1 MLSALN
7 ILLIASLFCVVM
19 LLALFA
25 LRRSAVPGIAE
36 WATGNALAAMAFV
49 FYGFDSALPEF
60 FSYELANVLY
70 AAAIASILIGFRR
83 FFSRKVPWLPI
94 SIGGAAFVIA
104 YVVFHLVIDSYPLRT
119 ITVSAWHGA
128 ICLAIAATVFRTGS
142 AKRFRYSH
150 LFTQL
155 MALTVA
161 GGHAVRAGV
170 HVFSS
175 AELTA
180 LSQPSTINLFFLSAN
195 TVALPVL
202 TLGAIMMVN
211 DRMMA
216 NAEHAANRDFLTGA
230 WSRRALFELAEREMS
245 RVARSG
251 LTFSLLVL
259 DVDNFK
265 HINDRHGHPAGDQVL
280 IDVVLRAETVIRNV
294 DYFARIGGEE
304 FAMLLPDTP
313 LPAALVVAERL
324 RAALERQV
332 PIAGSKGSSSTASY
346 TVSVGLA
353 ELQQNES
360 FTELLARADSA
371 LYKAKVGGRNLVVV
385 ATHDRGHA

>member
-49 FYGFDSALPEF
+49 FYGFDRALPEF
-60 FSYELANVLY
+60 FSYELANALY
-70 AAAIASILIGFRR
+70 AAAITAILVGFRR
-83 FFSRKVPWLPI
+83 FFARKVPWQAI
-94 SIGGAAFVIA
+94 RAGGVVFAIA
-104 YVVFHLVIDSYPLRT
+104 YLVFHLVIDSYPLRT
-119 ITVSAWHGA
+119 ITVSAFHGGV
-128 ICLAIAATVFRTGS
+128 CLAIAATVFRAGL

-150 LFTQL
+150 LFTQA
-155 MALTVA
+155 MALTIAA
-161 GGHAVRAGV
+161 GHTVRALV
-170 HVFSS
+170 HVFASS
-175 AELTA
+175 ELTA
-180 LSQPSTINLFFLSAN
+180 LSQPSTVNLFFLSAN

-251 LTFSLLVL
+251 RTFSLLVV
-259 DVDNFK
+259 DVDSFK
-265 HINDRHGHPAGDQVL
+265 QINDRLGHAAGDQVL
-280 IDVVLRAETVIRNV
+280 VDVVLRAETVIRNI

-304 FAMLLPDTP
+304 FAMLLPDTA
-313 LPAALVVAERL
+313 LPAALIVAERL
-324 RAALERQV
+324 RSALERQV

-346 TVSVGLA
+346 TVSIGLA
-353 ELQQNES
+353 ELQQGES
-360 FTELLARADSA
+360 FTELLARADAA